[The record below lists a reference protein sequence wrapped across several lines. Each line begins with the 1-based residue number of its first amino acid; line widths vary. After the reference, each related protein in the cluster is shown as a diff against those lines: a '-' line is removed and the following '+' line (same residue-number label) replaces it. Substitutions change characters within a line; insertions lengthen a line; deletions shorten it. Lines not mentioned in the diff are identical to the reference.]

1 MSWFE
6 EQLETR
12 KRLDDDQVA
21 EAYERIAR
29 AIEGSKRAP
38 RIMLDDVAATD
49 SAVAVVLRYYGKKP
63 ADVPLSIT
71 DPIDRMDY
79 LLRSCGMMKRRVKL
93 EGRWWTDASGAYL
106 GQLKTG
112 EPVAIIPTGL
122 RSYAYVEPSTSKKVL
137 LTARTAADVMSE
149 AFCFYRP
156 LPDDSLST
164 RDLIRFMGASLDTG
178 DYIRIVLA
186 SLAVAL
192 VGLLPAVANKLL
204 FDRIIPSGELGLI
217 LPICALLLG
226 AVLASTLIGILRS
239 LVSTRMSSKLS
250 MQMEAAMMGRVLTLP
265 PSFFKERQAGDLA
278 KRVKRVRTIVE
289 TLTGVFLNTGL
300 TAIFSLVYIVQITAY
315 APSLVVPAIAIIVVQ
330 LVLGVAIAVAQ
341 ARRQRLIVEADL
353 KVSGLVPALLNGIS
367 KVKLAGAEKRAF
379 AQWADAE
386 AALLAAEY
394 DLPLW
399 YKVSGTLPTLVAL
412 IGTIVIYWA
421 AGASGVSLAD
431 FMAFNVAYGA
441 VSSAVI
447 MLAGAGGRIA
457 QVRSYLDSVQ
467 PLLQAVPE
475 AANRGKQITSLSGSI
490 ELAGVTFRY
499 DPSQP
504 PVLEDLTMK
513 VKPGEYLAIVGK
525 SGSGKS
531 TLLRLLLGFEK
542 PERGAIYYGGQ
553 DVADMDARS
562 LRRVIGV
569 CLQNGGLF
577 AGTLFSNIALA
588 APRATMDDAWE
599 AAELAGVA
607 DDIRAMPM
615 GMHTLITEGSGGV
628 SGGQRQRILIAR
640 AVCSK
645 PRILIFDEATSAL
658 DNVTQK
664 HVSDSLA
671 GLKCT
676 RVVVAHRLSTI
687 KLADRIVMLDGG
699 HIIEEG
705 TYDELIAA
713 DGEFADLVRRQQ
725 LENAA
730 GEKQE

>member
-38 RIMLDDVAATD
+38 RMTLDDVEATD
-49 SAVAVVLRYYGKKP
+49 SAVAVVLRYFGKKP
-63 ADVPLSIT
+63 ADVPVSLT
-71 DPIDRMDY
+71 DPSDRMEY
-79 LLRSCGMMKRRVKL
+79 AVRSCGMMKRKVML
-93 EGRWWTDASGAYL
+93 EGRWWADATGAYL
-106 GQLKTG
+106 GQLTTG
-112 EPVAIIPTGL
+112 EPVAIIPLGL
-122 RSYAYVEPSTSKKVL
+122 RSYAYVEPSTNKKVL
-137 LTARTAADVMSE
+137 LTARTAADVLPE

-156 LPDDSLST
+156 LPEESLSV
-164 RDLIRFMGASLDTG
+164 RDLIKFMGASLDMG

-192 VGLLPAVANKLL
+192 VGLLPAVANGLL
-204 FDRIIPSGELGLI
+204 FDRIIPSGDVGLI
-217 LPICALLLG
+217 LPISALLLG
-226 AVLASTLIGILRS
+226 AAIANTLIGILRGM
-239 LVSTRMSSKLS
+239 VGARMSSKLS
-250 MQMEAAMMGRVLTLP
+250 MQMEAAMMSRVLSLP
-265 PSFFKERQAGDLA
+265 PSFFKDRQAGDLA
-278 KRVKRVRTIVE
+278 KRVKRIRSIVD
-289 TLTGVFLNTGL
+289 TLTSIFLGTGL

-315 APSLVVPAIAIIVVQ
+315 APSLAVPAVIIILVQ
-330 LVLGVAIAVAQ
+330 LAVGIAVAVAQ
-341 ARRQRLIVEADL
+341 ARRQRRIVEADL

-367 KVKLAGAEKRAF
+367 KLKLAGAEKRAF

-386 AALLAAEY
+386 AALLSAQY

-399 YKVSGTLPTLVAL
+399 YKVSGTLPALVTLV
-412 IGTIVIYWA
+412 GTIVIYWA
-421 AGASGVSLAD
+421 AGSSGVTLAD

-441 VSSAVI
+441 VSSAIVA
-447 MLAGAGGRIA
+447 LAGTGGRLA
-457 QVRSYLDSVQ
+457 QVKSHLESVQ

-475 AANRGKQITSLSGSI
+475 SAVRGKLVTSLSGSI
-490 ELAGVTFRY
+490 ELAGVTFGY

-504 PVLEDLTMK
+504 PVLEGLSLK
-513 VKPGEYLAIVGK
+513 VKSGEYLAVVGK

-553 DVADMDARS
+553 DIADIDPRS

-569 CLQNGGLF
+569 CLQNGSLF
-577 AGTLFSNIALA
+577 AGTIFSNIVIASA
-588 APRATMDDAWE
+588 RATMDDAWE
-599 AAELAGVA
+599 AAEIAGVA

-615 GMHTLITEGSGGV
+615 GMLTLITEGSGGV

-658 DNVTQK
+658 DNVTQR

-671 GLKCT
+671 KLKCT
-676 RVVVAHRLSTI
+676 RIVVAHRLSTI

-699 HIIEEG
+699 RIIEEG
-705 TYDELIAA
+705 TYDELMAM
-713 DGEFADLVRRQQ
+713 DGAFADLVKRQQ
-725 LENAA
+725 LESGSA
-730 GEKQE
+730 E

>member
-38 RIMLDDVAATD
+38 RMTLDDVEATD
-49 SAVAVVLRYYGKKP
+49 SAVAVVLRYFGKKP
-63 ADVPLSIT
+63 ADVPVSLT
-71 DPIDRMDY
+71 DPSDRMEY
-79 LLRSCGMMKRRVKL
+79 AVRSCGMMKRKVML
-93 EGRWWTDASGAYL
+93 EGRWWADATGAYL
-106 GQLKTG
+106 GQLTTG
-112 EPVAIIPTGL
+112 EPVAIIPLGL
-122 RSYAYVEPSTSKKVL
+122 RSYAYVEPSTNKKVL
-137 LTARTAADVMSE
+137 LTARTAADVLPE

-156 LPDDSLST
+156 LPEESLSV
-164 RDLIRFMGASLDTG
+164 RDLIKFMGASLDMG

-192 VGLLPAVANKLL
+192 VGLLPAVANGLL
-204 FDRIIPSGELGLI
+204 FDRIIPSGDVGLI
-217 LPICALLLG
+217 LPISALLLG
-226 AVLASTLIGILRS
+226 AAIANTLIGILRGM
-239 LVSTRMSSKLS
+239 VGARMSSKLS
-250 MQMEAAMMGRVLTLP
+250 MQMEAAMMSRVLSLP
-265 PSFFKERQAGDLA
+265 PSFFKDRQAGDLA
-278 KRVKRVRTIVE
+278 KRVKRIRSIVD
-289 TLTGVFLNTGL
+289 TLTSIFLGTGL

-315 APSLVVPAIAIIVVQ
+315 APSLAVPAVIIILVQ
-330 LVLGVAIAVAQ
+330 LAVGIAVAVAQ
-341 ARRQRLIVEADL
+341 ARRQRRIVEADL

-367 KVKLAGAEKRAF
+367 KLKLAGAEKRAF

-386 AALLAAEY
+386 AALLSAQY

-399 YKVSGTLPTLVAL
+399 YKVSGTLPALVTLV
-412 IGTIVIYWA
+412 GTIVIYWA
-421 AGASGVSLAD
+421 AGSSGVTLAD

-441 VSSAVI
+441 VSSAIVA
-447 MLAGAGGRIA
+447 LAGTGGRLA
-457 QVRSYLDSVQ
+457 QVKSHLESVQ

-475 AANRGKQITSLSGSI
+475 SAVRGKLVTSLSGSI
-490 ELAGVTFRY
+490 ELAGVTFGY

-504 PVLEDLTMK
+504 PVLEGLSLK
-513 VKPGEYLAIVGK
+513 VKSGEYLAVVGK

-553 DVADMDARS
+553 DIADIDPRS

-569 CLQNGGLF
+569 CLQNGSLF
-577 AGTLFSNIALA
+577 AGTIFSNIVIASA
-588 APRATMDDAWE
+588 RATMDDAWE
-599 AAELAGVA
+599 AAEIAGVA

-615 GMHTLITEGSGGV
+615 GMLTLITEGSGGV

-658 DNVTQK
+658 DNVTQR

-671 GLKCT
+671 KLKCT
-676 RVVVAHRLSTI
+676 RIVVAHRLSTI

-699 HIIEEG
+699 RIVEEG
-705 TYDELIAA
+705 AYDELIAA
-713 DGEFADLVRRQQ
+713 GGAFADLVERQR
-725 LENAA
+725 LGNE
-730 GEKQE
+730 